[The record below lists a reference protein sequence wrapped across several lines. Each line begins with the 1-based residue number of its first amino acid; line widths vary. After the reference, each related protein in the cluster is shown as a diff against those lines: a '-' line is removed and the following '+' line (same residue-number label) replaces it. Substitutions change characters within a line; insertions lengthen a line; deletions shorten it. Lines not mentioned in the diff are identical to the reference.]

1 VAAVPAIDLLR
12 QEQLLLVVATKPPRR
27 QRGDL
32 RGSVAKAT
40 ETALDY
46 QLTSNLYRKYVGM
59 MRIALGAEP

>member
-1 VAAVPAIDLLR
+1 
-12 QEQLLLVVATKPPRR
+12 
-27 QRGDL
+27 
-32 RGSVAKAT
+32 VAKAT